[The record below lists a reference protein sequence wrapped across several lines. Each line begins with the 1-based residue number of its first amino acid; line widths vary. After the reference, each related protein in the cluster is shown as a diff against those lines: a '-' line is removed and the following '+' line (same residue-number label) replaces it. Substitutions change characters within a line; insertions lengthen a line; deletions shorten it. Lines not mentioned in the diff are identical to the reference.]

1 MPIISKVEQCL
12 GRRNLAFHARPFVLA
27 PVRGFQFYLFYFDFG
42 FLVTFGLSFP
52 GGAEIQAAIMSAEGC
67 LASISRILAVGTAKF
82 SGADV
87 LGCAI
92 GTTPLPFHLILG
104 ISQNIAKN
112 SGNFVEALLIVFF

>member
-1 MPIISKVEQCL
+1 
-12 GRRNLAFHARPFVLA
+12 
-27 PVRGFQFYLFYFDFG
+27 
-42 FLVTFGLSFP
+42 
-52 GGAEIQAAIMSAEGC
+52 MSADGR

-92 GTTPLPFHLILG
+92 GTPPLAFHLILG

-112 SGNFVEALLIVFF
+112 FGNFIEALLIVLF